1 MSYILRWTS
10 ESERTFN
17 QNLEYL
23 EEEWDYQVI
32 NNFLDRVE
40 QVLKTIKANP
50 QLYPLHRPKDN
61 VRKCIVNKRIT
72 LYYKIM
78 DDQHIAL
85 LTFWNVYQKPDN
97 LNL

>member
-17 QNLEYL
+17 QNLSYL

-40 QVLKTIKANP
+40 EVLKTIEVNP
-50 QLYPLHRPKDN
+50 QLYPLHRSRDT

-72 LYYKIM
+72 LYYKVI
-78 DDQHIAL
+78 DDQHIDL
-85 LTFWNVYQKPDN
+85 LTFWNTYQNPDK
-97 LNL
+97 LKM